1 MKKIIIN
8 ILFIIYFIITILVTH
23 SLLSYNKYNISE
35 FNNHYLLTLKENIA
49 GIKKS
54 DLLSIKKSDDF
65 KVNDYVF
72 YYDAHGSKVTIK
84 IAQIKNIDS
93 ENNHEKVI
101 VLDNEIML
109 LSEDILGTKSNTT
122 SYPLIG
128 SMYNI
133 LISKWGYLFII
144 IFPMLIAFIYEVYEL
159 TKEIKKKWG
168 KNEKNNHKK

>member
-84 IAQIKNIDS
+84 IAQIKKIESVSDQ
-93 ENNHEKVI
+93 EKTI
-101 VLDNEIML
+101 VLDNELI
-109 LSEDILGTKSNTT
+109 LSSENILGTISNTT
-122 SYPLIG
+122 RYPLLG
-128 SMYNI
+128 NVYNI
-133 LISKWGYLFII
+133 LTSKWGYPII
-144 IFPMLIAFIYEVYEL
+144 IILPMLVAFIYEVYEIA
-159 TKEIKKKWG
+159 KEIKKK
-168 KNEKNNHKK
+168 